1 MSHAI
6 DPAITRLERET
17 AAESAEAILRT
28 LLTILKITGA
38 HHG

>member
-1 MSHAI
+1 MDSATLSQI
-6 DPAITRLERET
+6 ERDT

-28 LLTILKITGA
+28 LLTTLKITGA